1 MRQQIYFCGENSEMN
16 KKKILL
22 LGTSSSRNA
31 GGLYNSVRNLGQQ
44 LTRDNVVETAIMAF
58 HDEFS
63 EEDNQNYA
71 PLRLIEYN
79 IKGPAG
85 IAFTMDLKEKMEE
98 FHPDLVHT
106 QGIWLYTSHVNTKY
120 CKTHNVPYMISPRGM
135 LDPWILSQRSWKKK
149 LGLFLYEQN
158 HIDNSACINALA
170 MSEYKAIR
178 DFGYKKPIAVIPN
191 GVYLPTENPPSET
204 ALPWEED
211 GRKSLLFLSRLHV
224 KKGIENLLVAWSKLG
239 REEKQDWKLIVAGEP
254 HDAVYK
260 QKLNEMLAQFQL
272 EKDVFFIGN
281 QAGAGKD
288 ITFRSVDAFTL
299 PSYSEGMPMSVLEA
313 WSYKLPVLM
322 TEFCNIP
329 EGFEEKA
336 ALKMEPSVESTA
348 NGLKE
353 LFSLSDEERKTIGQN
368 GLNLV
373 EKKFT
378 WETIA
383 SQMTEVYDW
392 ILNDKQSETPST
404 VILN

>member
-1 MRQQIYFCGENSEMN
+1 MS

-22 LGTSSSRNA
+22 LSTSSSRNA

-44 LTRDNVVETAIMAF
+44 FAKDKVIDPVIMAF
-58 HDEFS
+58 HDEHS
-63 EEDNQNYA
+63 DVDNLAYD
-71 PLRLIEYN
+71 PLKLIEYH
-79 IKGPAG
+79 IQGPSG
-85 IAFTMDLKEKMEE
+85 VAFTTDLKEKMEE
-98 FHPDLVHT
+98 FKPDLVHV

-120 CKTHNVPYMISPRGM
+120 CKKQNVPYMISPRGM

-149 LGLFLYEQN
+149 LGLFLYEQK

-170 MSEYKAIR
+170 MSEYNAIR

-191 GVYLPTENPPSET
+191 GVYLPAENPLSET
-204 ALPWEED
+204 KLPWEQD

-224 KKGIENLLVAWSKLG
+224 KKGIENLLEAWSKLNS
-239 REEKQDWKLIVAGEP
+239 EEKQDWKLIVAGEP
-254 HDAVYK
+254 HDAAYR
-260 QKLNEMLAQFQL
+260 QKLNEMLIQFQL
-272 EKDVFFIGN
+272 EKNVFFIGN
-281 QAGAGKD
+281 QAGADKD

-336 ALKMEPSVESTA
+336 ALKMNPNVESTL

-353 LFSLSDEERKTIGQN
+353 LFSLSDEERKTIGEN

-392 ILNDKQSETPST
+392 ILSDKQSETPST

>member
-1 MRQQIYFCGENSEMN
+1 MS

-22 LGTSSSRNA
+22 LSTSSSRNA

-44 LTRDNVVETAIMAF
+44 FTREKVIETAIMAF
-58 HDEFS
+58 QDEHS
-63 EEDNQNYA
+63 EADKSAYD
-71 PLRLIEYN
+71 PLKLVEYH
-79 IKGPAG
+79 IKGPSG
-85 IAFTMDLKEKMEE
+85 VAFTTDLKEKMEK
-98 FHPDLVHT
+98 FNPDLIHV
-106 QGIWLYTSHVNTKY
+106 QGIWLYTSYINRKY
-120 CKTHNVPYMISPRGM
+120 CKKHNVPYMISPRGM

-170 MSEYKAIR
+170 LSEYKAIR
-178 DFGYKKPIAVIPN
+178 NFGYKKPIAIIPN
-191 GVYLPTENPPSET
+191 GVYLPSENPMPEAKT
-204 ALPWEED
+204 PWPED
-211 GRKSLLFLSRLHV
+211 ERKSLLFLSRLHV
-224 KKGIENLLVAWSKLG
+224 KKGIENLLEAWSKLSK
-239 REEKQDWKLIVAGEP
+239 EEKQDWKLIVAGEP
-254 HDAVYK
+254 HDAAYK
-260 QKLNEMLAQFQL
+260 QKLNEMLAQFRL

-288 ITFRSVDAFTL
+288 STFRSVDAFTL

-336 ALKMEPSVESTA
+336 ALMMEPNVDSTIS
-348 NGLKE
+348 GLKE
-353 LFSLSDEERKTIGQN
+353 LFSLSDKERKTIGEN
-368 GLNLV
+368 GLDLV
-373 EKKFT
+373 KKKFT

-392 ILNDKQSETPST
+392 ILSGKEMEKPST
-404 VILN
+404 VILD

>member
-1 MRQQIYFCGENSEMN
+1 MS

-22 LGTSSSRNA
+22 LSTSSSRNA

-44 LTRDNVVETAIMAF
+44 FARDKVVDPVIMAF
-58 HDEFS
+58 HDEHS
-63 EEDNQNYA
+63 DVDNLAYD
-71 PLRLIEYN
+71 PLKLIEYHIN
-79 IKGPAG
+79 GPSG
-85 IAFTMDLKEKMEE
+85 VAFTRDLKSKMEE
-98 FHPDLVHT
+98 FNPDLVHV
-106 QGIWLYTSHVNTKY
+106 QGIWLYTSLVNMKY
-120 CKTHNVPYMISPRGM
+120 CKRHNVPYMISPRGM

-158 HIDNSACINALA
+158 HIDNSACLNALA
-170 MSEYKAIR
+170 MSEFKAVR

-191 GVYLPTENPPSET
+191 GVYLPAEKPLSET
-204 ALPWEED
+204 KLPWVED

-224 KKGIENLLVAWSKLG
+224 KKGIENLLEAWSKLNP
-239 REEKQDWKLIVAGEP
+239 EEKREWKLIVAGTP
-254 HDAVYK
+254 HDEAYK
-260 QKLNEMLAQFQL
+260 QKLNEMLGQFQL

-281 QAGAGKD
+281 QAGADKD

-336 ALKMEPSVESTA
+336 ALKMEPNVESTV

-353 LFSLSDEERKTIGQN
+353 LFSLSDEERKIMGQN

-383 SQMTEVYDW
+383 SKMTEVYDW

>member
-1 MRQQIYFCGENSEMN
+1 MS

-22 LGTSSSRNA
+22 LSTSSSRNA

-44 LTRDNVVETAIMAF
+44 FAREKVIDTAIMAF
-58 HDEFS
+58 HDEHS
-63 EEDNQNYA
+63 EVDNIAYE
-71 PLRLIEYN
+71 PLKLIEYH
-79 IKGPAG
+79 IKGPSG
-85 IAFTMDLKEKMEE
+85 VAFTTDLKERMED
-98 FHPDLVHT
+98 FNPDLVHV

-120 CKTHNVPYMISPRGM
+120 CKKHNVPYLISPRGM

-158 HIDNSACINALA
+158 HINHSACMNALA

-191 GVYLPTENPPSET
+191 GVYLPAENPPSGT
-204 ALPWEED
+204 ILPWEED

-224 KKGIENLLVAWSKLG
+224 KKGIENLLEAWSKLSN
-239 REEKQDWKLIVAGEP
+239 EEKQDWKLIVAGEP
-254 HDAVYK
+254 HDAAYK
-260 QKLNEMLAQFQL
+260 QKLNEMLIQFQL

-281 QAGAGKD
+281 QVGAGKD
-288 ITFRSVDAFTL
+288 ITFRSADAFIL

-336 ALKMEPSVESTA
+336 ALMMEPNVESIL

-368 GLNLV
+368 GLDLV
-373 EKKFT
+373 KKKFT

-383 SQMTEVYDW
+383 SQMTEVYEW
-392 ILNDKQSETPST
+392 VLNDKQSETPST
-404 VILN
+404 VIIN

>member
-1 MRQQIYFCGENSEMN
+1 MS

-22 LGTSSSRNA
+22 LSTSSSRNA

-44 LTRDNVVETAIMAF
+44 FAKDKVIDPVIMAF
-58 HDEFS
+58 HDEHS
-63 EEDNQNYA
+63 DVDNLAYD
-71 PLRLIEYN
+71 PLKLIEYH
-79 IKGPAG
+79 IQGPSG
-85 IAFTMDLKEKMEE
+85 VAFTTDLKEKMEE
-98 FHPDLVHT
+98 FKPDLVHV

-120 CKTHNVPYMISPRGM
+120 CKKQNVPYMISPRGM

-149 LGLFLYEQN
+149 LGLFLYEQK

-170 MSEYKAIR
+170 MSEYNAIR

-191 GVYLPTENPPSET
+191 GVYLPSESPMPEAKT
-204 ALPWEED
+204 PWQED

-224 KKGIENLLVAWSKLG
+224 KKGIENLLEAWSKLNS
-239 REEKQDWKLIVAGEP
+239 EEKQDWKLIVAGEP
-254 HDAVYK
+254 HDAAYR
-260 QKLNEMLAQFQL
+260 QKLNEMLIQFQL
-272 EKDVFFIGN
+272 EKNVFFIGN
-281 QAGAGKD
+281 QAGADKD

-336 ALKMEPSVESTA
+336 ALKINPNVESTL

-353 LFSLSDEERKTIGQN
+353 LFSLSDEERKTMGQY
-368 GLNLV
+368 GLDLV
-373 EKKFT
+373 KKKFT

-392 ILNDKQSETPST
+392 ILSDKQSETPST